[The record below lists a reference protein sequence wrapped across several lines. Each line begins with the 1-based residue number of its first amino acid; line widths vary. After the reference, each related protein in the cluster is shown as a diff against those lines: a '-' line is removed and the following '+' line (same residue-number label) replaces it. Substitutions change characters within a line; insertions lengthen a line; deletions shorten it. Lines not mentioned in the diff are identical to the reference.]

1 MFNLGGNLRDIYP
14 FDNYNLSNSN
24 TSSIC
29 LTGIFKKMEGGSNAW
44 IVIYICFVDITY
56 YKQEYIRKSWGKY
69 QSGMI
74 ILSTWEVKKCGVWV
88 RFCIIFKPQNG
99 CGWSGWD
106 LVLQNG
112 WDNRDIYI
120 YIWLVSIIRN
130 INWCS
135 RLHK

>member
-1 MFNLGGNLRDIYP
+1 MWLVRVGIYIHMIIITYLIVIQHQY
-14 FDNYNLSNSN
+14 DLQVS
-24 TSSIC
+24 
-29 LTGIFKKMEGGSNAW
+29 LKKMEGGSNAW